1 MSPKTS
7 YPSTTSKPQQG
18 QDSRYTPHPSPPA
31 GRSSATS
38 TRTATKIKLPA
49 VYPRFSTTT
58 RSPRTNAY
66 NLLPWLQE
74 EEPPQPLSE
83 SLPPIRRG
91 AGALEANC
99 NSWWLTYVK
108 GQTDKLMAHVL
119 AVLTWE
125 GFNDSPHSYL
135 CSVPKRAVSDICIVF
150 TL

>member
-1 MSPKTS
+1 MPKLTKKAIS
-7 YPSTTSKPQQG
+7 Y
-18 QDSRYTPHPSPPA
+18 
-31 GRSSATS
+31 GRTDGRTDGLTLMEIMLVTS
-38 TRTATKIKLPA
+38 TRTATMIKLPA
-49 VYPRFSTTT
+49 VYTRFSTTT

-108 GQTDKLMAHVL
+108 GQTDKLMAL
-119 AVLTWE
+119 YPIDSCLG
-125 GFNDSPHSYL
+125 GFN
-135 CSVPKRAVSDICIVF
+135 VRRF
-150 TL
+150 

>member
-1 MSPKTS
+1 MISLNYYFFYYQARMSPKTS

-18 QDSRYTPHPSPPA
+18 QDSRYTPHPSHPA

-119 AVLTWE
+119 AVL
-125 GFNDSPHSYL
+125 
-135 CSVPKRAVSDICIVF
+135 R
-150 TL
+150 